1 MCIRDRYPTAA
12 MPLSDNQAL
21 FITTGKVNDYLMGDV
36 NADESINILDVV
48 QLVNIVLGLVEP
60 SGYQMTVSD
69 INLDGDVNILDVVQL
84 VNIVLGS

>member
-1 MCIRDRYPTAA
+1 
-12 MPLSDNQAL
+12 
-21 FITTGKVNDYLMGDV
+21 MGDV

-48 QLVNIVLGLVEP
+48 QLVNIVLGTVEA